1 MLHVVTS
8 VQETAGFFKAK
19 KCAAH
24 CPRLRTAPPFGCRSI
39 QRSRPEKAGIL
50 RFGVSPA
57 RSLLHAVFSV
67 PKAKRRRRGIGCSD
81 VFQAEPGF
89 ICALPCA
96 GGSRFSGFRF
106 RVWREFSAR
115 GQRPPRPTVGTPPA
129 LHASCGFWYI
139 PPALSRAWQRPQGP
153 PVTISSEFLEKI
165 NYFYKIIWLFVPAYD
180 IISKNHVLLA
190 KWPLLIQMPVTQNRF
205 SASIR
210 QALLLL
216 SRDVAILCRQRP
228 GTIPPLCGAFWPGTE
243 RVLWSRQR

>member
-1 MLHVVTS
+1 MRCALSAPADGPS
-8 VQETAGFFKAK
+8 VRPPAAGALPEHPKEAAPKKRAFCGLAFPRPVPSARGVFGPESETA
-19 KCAAH
+19 C
-24 CPRLRTAPPFGCRSI
+24 
-39 QRSRPEKAGIL
+39 
-50 RFGVSPA
+50 
-57 RSLLHAVFSV
+57 
-67 PKAKRRRRGIGCSD
+67 RRGTGCSG
-81 VFQAEPGF
+81 VFHARPGF

-139 PPALSRAWQRPQGP
+139 PPALSRASQTPEGP
-153 PVTISSEFLEKI
+153 PVTVFSEFLEKI

-216 SRDVAILCRQRP
+216 SRDAAILCRQRP
-228 GTIPPLCGAFWPGTE
+228 GPPLCRAFWPGTE